1 MPDLDIMRGT
11 TRQTGP
17 NPVLKVAA
25 ALKDPDSFATTLLVI
40 ALDAFGPECLNDAED
55 PDRGPWH
62 PTTFRTMLEEKFG
75 VQLPQQ
81 NLDKLM
87 AAVTVVT
94 TDLFFTRVDRF
105 IVLANILAG
114 DEFDPG
120 VWEKADSVECAWAIT
135 EALLLDPP
143 DEDNPEPFSDEI
155 RLYVGMVLRDEGYVT
170 PPDVLKIAL
179 DGDFS
184 DKVRYGFSDDPEMF
198 EGIYA
203 VQQEKAAEVESI
215 LRDCLLE
222 LSQQLKSL
230 PVQEGSTDE
239 VLNRIGYML
248 KLNEP
253 EESDGPDLNLM

>member
-1 MPDLDIMRGT
+1 M
-11 TRQTGP
+11 Q
-17 NPVLKVAA
+17 NPVAKLAA
-25 ALKDPDSFATTLLVI
+25 ALTNPDTYATVLLVI
-40 ALDAFGPECLNDAED
+40 ALDTFGPECLYDPDD
-55 PDRGPWH
+55 PDRGAWH

-75 VQLPQQ
+75 VKLPQA
-81 NLDKLM
+81 NVDKLM

-105 IVLANILAG
+105 ITLANILAG

-143 DEDNPEPFSDEI
+143 DPDNPEPFSDEI
-155 RLYVGMVLRDEGYVT
+155 RTYVGLVLRDEGYVT

-184 DKVRYGFSDDPEMF
+184 DKVRYNFSDDPEMF

-203 VQQEKAAEVESI
+203 VQQEKAAEVESV
-215 LRDCLLE
+215 LRDALTE
-222 LSQQLKSL
+222 LSQQLQSL
-230 PVQEGSTDE
+230 PLKEGSTDE
-239 VLNRIGYML
+239 VLKRIGHML
-248 KLNEP
+248 ELNEP
-253 EESDGPDLNLM
+253 EEAEQPGLGIL